1 MRAFHYSNG
10 GNNYESQTSIKRRT
24 NEAHNG
30 MSYKWFAD
38 YQWCEQNSINKSSFY
53 NWVNRLRKVG
63 YQFPEPE
70 NKKHNLPM
78 KQEIVKVEVLS
89 NELKESSIIEK
100 QNARTLKPVV
110 TESDNAPAVEIRMS
124 GTTVKFFNN
133 TNPELLKFT
142 LECLRGTAHAW

>member
-1 MRAFHYSNG
+1 MRAKHRSR
-10 GNNYESQTSIKRRT
+10 EEQMKLIMACRTS
-24 NEAHNG
+24 G
-30 MSYKWFAD
+30 LSD
-38 YQWCEQNSINKSSFY
+38 YQWCEQNGINKSSFY

-70 NKKHNLPM
+70 NKKHSLPM
-78 KQEIVKVEVLS
+78 KQEVVKVEVLS
-89 NELKESSIIEK
+89 NELKESSMIEK

-110 TESDNAPAVEIRMS
+110 TESDNAPAVEIQMA

-142 LECLRGTAHAW
+142 LECLRGTSHAW